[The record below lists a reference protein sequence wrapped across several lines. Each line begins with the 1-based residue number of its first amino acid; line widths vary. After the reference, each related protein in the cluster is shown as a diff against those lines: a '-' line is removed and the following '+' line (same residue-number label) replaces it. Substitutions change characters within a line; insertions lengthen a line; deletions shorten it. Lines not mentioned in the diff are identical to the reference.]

1 VQSGIHDRF
10 VKAFSDAV
18 RAFKVGNGL
27 DAGVTIGPLVNE
39 KALTKV
45 RYCWLRRTK
54 PFIWKKLSYIL
65 YILSLYEMNLIQN
78 KISNSVSLDLRG
90 TRNQRG

>member
-1 VQSGIHDRF
+1 MQSGIHDRF
-10 VKAFSDAV
+10 VKALSDAV

-27 DAGVTIGPLVNE
+27 DAGTTIGPLVND

-45 RYCWLRRTK
+45 RYCWHERTK

-65 YILSLYEMNLIQN
+65 YIYQAYT
-78 KISNSVSLDLRG
+78 K
-90 TRNQRG
+90 